1 MNKIIVNSI
10 LAILT
15 IGLVWACFWSIY
27 SDINFDS
34 QKSEREKAVKER
46 LLQIKDAEELYK
58 KTYGEYVGTLDSLI
72 DFVKNGKAVAN
83 IIKEGE
89 LSDDQLESGLTE
101 KEAVRQGLI
110 RRDTV
115 WTTAA
120 AMLGISCPDS
130 LKIIPVGR
138 AADGST
144 MKITSTQDPKVTA
157 EVKVGE
163 FELRKK
169 AEFNMRTNEF
179 DVLVEVRA
187 RLDDYMDGFSE
198 KRIKNAKSDLKKLD
212 RNKAE
217 LQFDADEDYD
227 GEWYGLRIGDLK
239 DTGNK
244 LAGNWDE

>member
-10 LAILT
+10 LALLT
-15 IGLVWACFWSIY
+15 IGLAWACFWSIY
-27 SDINFDS
+27 SDIDFDE
-34 QKSEREKAVKER
+34 QRAVREKAVKAR

-58 KTYGEYVGTLDSLI
+58 KTNGQYVGTLDSLI
-72 DFVKNGKAVAN
+72 DFVKNGRAVSK

-89 LSDDQLESGLTE
+89 LSDDQLEAGMTE

-120 AMLGISCPDS
+120 EMLGIANPDS
-130 LKIIPVGR
+130 LKYIPVGR
-138 AADGST
+138 PADGST
-144 MKITSTQDPKVTA
+144 QRWYSNFDKKEFVD
-157 EVKVGE
+157 VKVGE

-169 AEFNMRTNEF
+169 AEFNIRTNEF

-187 RLDDYMDGFSE
+187 RLDDYMYGFSE
-198 KRIKNAKSDLKKLD
+198 KRIKNLKSDLKKFNKNKGELMLD
-212 RNKAE
+212 NQDDFE
-217 LQFDADEDYD
+217 
-227 GEWYGLRIGDLK
+227 GEWYGLSIGDLK
-239 DTGNK
+239 DTSNK